1 MSADCAYNNP
11 EEGSDMFKIKH
22 RVAVEL
28 SRYDIQL
35 IIEGLMGWRNRLIG
49 EGYPVEPIDDMLVR
63 VMNLI

>member
-1 MSADCAYNNP
+1 
-11 EEGSDMFKIKH
+11 MFKIKH

>member
-1 MSADCAYNNP
+1 MHTIAS
-11 EEGSDMFKIKH
+11 EEGSDMIRIKH

>member
-1 MSADCAYNNP
+1 MHTIAS
-11 EEGSDMFKIKH
+11 EEGTGMIRIKH